1 MDASTEDTTKGK
13 TLSACRRL
21 LAPVARLLLRSG
33 ITWREFSEVA
43 KSVFVQVATDEF
55 GIRGRPTNLSRV
67 AILTGINRR
76 EVARQ
81 RALVELDAEQVQAP
95 LFLNAAQR
103 LLSGWHQDPDY
114 VDSEGMARPIALDG
128 PAPSFVDLCARYSG
142 DLPFSAL
149 LKELRSVGAVR
160 NDPDGRLRAAART
173 YIPLQLDPDKIL
185 RAGDVLNDIGT
196 TVVHDL
202 IAPPRAPLRF
212 ERRAENDK
220 MDPAVLPAFREFL
233 DREGQAFL
241 EKVDDWL
248 TRHASEP
255 ARDPGHRR
263 IRLGVGMYH
272 LQTDMR
278 SRRQ

>member
-1 MDASTEDTTKGK
+1 METRAKGQ

-21 LAPVARLLLRSG
+21 LEPVVRLLLRSG
-33 ITWREFSEVA
+33 ITWREFSEAA
-43 KSVFVQVATDEF
+43 KTVFVQVATDEF
-55 GIRGRPTNLSRV
+55 GIRGRPTNLARV

-81 RALVELDAEQVQAP
+81 RAQAEDEEVDAPV
-95 LFLNAAQR
+95 FLNAAQR

-114 VDSEGMARPIALDG
+114 VDSDREARPIALEG
-128 PAPSFVDLCARYSG
+128 PAPSFADLCVRHGG
-142 DLPFSAL
+142 DLPSSAL

-160 NDPDGRLRAAART
+160 IEADGRLRAVART

-202 IAPPRAPLRF
+202 IAAPGVPLRF
-212 ERRAENDK
+212 ERRAENDEI
-220 MDPAVLPAFREFL
+220 DPAALPAFREFL

-248 TRHASEP
+248 TRHASQP
-255 ARDPGHRR
+255 ASGAGRPKV
-263 IRLGVGMYH
+263 RLGVGMYH
-272 LQTDMR
+272 LQTEVKR
-278 SRRQ
+278 GRQ

>member
-1 MDASTEDTTKGK
+1 VDASTQDAAKGK

-21 LAPVARLLLRSG
+21 LEPVARLLLRSG
-33 ITWREFSEVA
+33 VTWKEFSEVA

-81 RALVELDAEQVQAP
+81 RALDSADEVQAP
-95 LFLNAAQR
+95 VFLNAAQR
-103 LLSGWHQDPDY
+103 LLSGWYQNPDY
-114 VDSEGMARPIALDG
+114 VDSAGMARPIPVEG

-142 DLPFSAL
+142 DLPSSAL

-202 IAPPRAPLRF
+202 IAQPGVPLRF
-212 ERRAENDK
+212 ERRAENDNV
-220 MDPAVLPAFREFL
+220 DPAVLPAFHAFL
-233 DREGQAFL
+233 AREGQAFL

-248 TRHASEP
+248 TRHASP
-255 ARDPGHRR
+255 PPGDPGQPT

-272 LQTDMR
+272 LQTDKR
-278 SRRQ
+278 SGRQ

>member
-1 MDASTEDTTKGK
+1 MDASTPDAAKGK

-21 LAPVARLLLRSG
+21 LEPVARLLLRSG
-33 ITWREFSEVA
+33 VTWKEFSEVA
-43 KSVFVQVATDEF
+43 KTMFVQVATDEF

-81 RALVELDAEQVQAP
+81 RALGEAEQVQAP
-95 LFLNAAQR
+95 VFLNAAQR

-114 VDSEGMARPIALDG
+114 VDSEGAPRPIALEG
-128 PAPSFVDLCARYSG
+128 PAPSFLDLCARYSG
-142 DLPFSAL
+142 DLPSSAL
-149 LKELRSVGAVR
+149 LKELRSIGAVR
-160 NDPDGRLRAAART
+160 KDPDGRLRAVART

-196 TVVHDL
+196 TVVYDL
-202 IAPPRAPLRF
+202 IAKPGVPLRF
-212 ERRAENDK
+212 ERRAENDN
-220 MDPAVLPAFREFL
+220 MDPAVLPAFRDFL

-248 TRHASEP
+248 TRHAPQS
-255 ARDPGHRR
+255 ARDPSHPR

-272 LQTDMR
+272 LQTESR
-278 SRRQ
+278 SGRQ

>member
-1 MDASTEDTTKGK
+1 MDAFTQDAAKGK

-21 LAPVARLLLRSG
+21 LEPVARLLLRSG
-33 ITWREFSEVA
+33 VTWKEFSEVA

-81 RALVELDAEQVQAP
+81 RAFDAAEQVQAP
-95 LFLNAAQR
+95 VFLNAAQR

-114 VDSEGMARPIALDG
+114 VDSAGAARPIAVDG
-128 PAPSFVDLCARYSG
+128 PAPSFLDLCTRYSG
-142 DLPFSAL
+142 DLPSSAL
-149 LKELRSVGAVR
+149 LKELRSVGAVH
-160 NDPDGRLRAAART
+160 NDSDGRLRAAART

-185 RAGDVLNDIGT
+185 RAGDVLNDIGS

-202 IAPPRAPLRF
+202 IARPGVPLRF
-212 ERRAENDK
+212 ERRAENDNI
-220 MDPAVLPAFREFL
+220 DPAVLPEFREFL
-233 DREGQAFL
+233 AREGQAFL

-248 TRHASEP
+248 TRHASQSPPEP
-255 ARDPGHRR
+255 SRPT
-263 IRLGVGMYH
+263 IRHGVGMYH
-272 LQTDMR
+272 LQTDKR
-278 SRRQ
+278 SGRQ